1 MVFVS
6 EPVVSLAPI
15 LGGNTL
21 FWNRLWLLGSICK
34 ALPLLIASYKFSL
47 FFKTQAQHES
57 NTEAALV
64 CAGKFQ
70 SPACAWEEV
79 RSPHRNTGFKAS
91 AVPLPSQHFSK
102 YSRGIS
108 VVGIRK
114 PWTSE
119 DCLKLPYPTQL
130 GALQNLEVKLI
141 FTVGL

>member
-1 MVFVS
+1 MAFVP

-34 ALPLLIASYKFSL
+34 ALPLIIASYKSSL
-47 FFKTQAQHES
+47 FFKTQAQHKS

-70 SPACAWEEV
+70 SPACARGVCVCVCV
-79 RSPHRNTGFKAS
+79 RSPRRSTGFKVS
-91 AVPLPSQHFSK
+91 AVALASQHFSK

-108 VVGIRK
+108 AVG
-114 PWTSE
+114 
-119 DCLKLPYPTQL
+119 
-130 GALQNLEVKLI
+130 
-141 FTVGL
+141 